1 LTQILNK
8 TNFKLLLKDKK
19 TYFLIVLINS
29 ILFTFYYGY
38 KGIFPIDSFLI
49 FDGGYKVLN
58 NIHPFKDYWSITG
71 PLLDYMQSVLFLLFK
86 VNWFSYVLHAALV
99 NCLLSLVSFYFF
111 IKIKL
116 SKIYALLYSLSI
128 SILAYPS
135 IGTPFMDHHAVIF
148 ATISLSYLI
157 LAFMK
162 NKKIFWFLS
171 SLFLVLSFF
180 SKQIPGAYLAFLTI
194 ITIIFYFLLINKEK
208 NYNFLFFILGGMAG
222 IMLFFIIFVINK
234 IPVQNFLIQY
244 IYYPITIGENRSTD
258 TIFNFKVLFLQFK
271 FIYFS
276 ILPILIASFFLLKK
290 KKKNLENKI
299 DFLVL
304 ILVFGSFGI
313 FLYTQILTKN
323 QILIFFLIPFYL
335 GISHYYILKY
345 FKKIFLINSIILIL
359 ILATGKYHLRFN
371 EGKKFMDLA
380 NADLTK
386 AVNAEILD
394 KKLSG
399 LQWIT
404 PHYIDNPSLELK
416 QLTELKKIIIADVE
430 NKITISDYQILPAIT
445 GNPNYAPNKW
455 FDTLSVPSEKN
466 KYFISYKLFF
476 ISKLKEQK
484 IKNIYAVGEDKLN
497 YFLFLFD
504 KKNCVK
510 YKRINEIAVKLN
522 ISNCL

>member
-1 LTQILNK
+1 MTQILN
-8 TNFKLLLKDKK
+8 K

-49 FDGGYKVLN
+49 FDAGYKVLN

-71 PLLDYMQSVLFLLFK
+71 PLLDYVQSVLFLLFK

-99 NCLLSLVSFYFF
+99 NCLLSLVSFFFF

-135 IGTPFMDHHAVIF
+135 SGTPFMDHHAVIF

-157 LAFMK
+157 LAFIK

-194 ITIIFYFLLINKEK
+194 ITIIFYFLLVKKEK
-208 NYNFLFFILGGMAG
+208 NYNFLFFVLGGMVG
-222 IMLFFIIFVINK
+222 ITLFFIIFVINK
-234 IPVQNFLIQY
+234 IPIQNFLIQY
-244 IYYPITIGENRSTD
+244 IYYPITIGENRSSD
-258 TIFNFKVLFLQFK
+258 IIFNFKVLFLQFK

-276 ILPILIASFFLLKK
+276 ILPILISSFFLLKK

-304 ILVFGSFGI
+304 ILVLGSFGI

-345 FKKIFLINSIILIL
+345 FKKNFFLINSIMLIL
-359 ILATGKYHLRFN
+359 ILTTGKYHLRFN

-380 NADLTK
+380 NVDLTK
-386 AVNAEILD
+386 AVNAETLD

-404 PHYIDNPSLELK
+404 PHYIDNPNFELK
-416 QLTELKKIIIADVE
+416 LLTDLKKIIIADVE

-445 GNPNYAPNKW
+445 GNLNYAPNKW

-466 KYFISYKLFF
+466 KYFSTYKLFF

-510 YKRINEIAVKLN
+510 YKRINEISVKLN
-522 ISNCL
+522 ISNCF

>member
-1 LTQILNK
+1 MTQILN
-8 TNFKLLLKDKK
+8 K

-49 FDGGYKVLN
+49 FDAGYKVLN

-71 PLLDYMQSVLFLLFK
+71 PLLDYVQSVLFLLFK

-99 NCLLSLVSFYFF
+99 NCLLSLVSFFFF

-135 IGTPFMDHHAVIF
+135 SGTPFMDHHAVIF

-157 LAFMK
+157 LAFIK

-194 ITIIFYFLLINKEK
+194 ITIIFYFLLVKKEK
-208 NYNFLFFILGGMAG
+208 NYNFLFFVLGGMVG
-222 IMLFFIIFVINK
+222 ITLFFIIFVINK
-234 IPVQNFLIQY
+234 IPIQNFLIQY
-244 IYYPITIGENRSTD
+244 IYYPITIGENRSSD
-258 TIFNFKVLFLQFK
+258 IIFNFKVLFLQFK

-304 ILVFGSFGI
+304 ILVLGSFGI

-345 FKKIFLINSIILIL
+345 FKKNFFLINSIMLIL
-359 ILATGKYHLRFN
+359 ILTTGKYHLRFN

-380 NADLTK
+380 NVDLTK
-386 AVNAEILD
+386 AVNAETLD

-404 PHYIDNPSLELK
+404 PHYIDNPNFELK
-416 QLTELKKIIIADVE
+416 LLTDLKKIIIADVE

-445 GNPNYAPNKW
+445 GNLNYAPNKW

-466 KYFISYKLFF
+466 KYFSTYKLFF

-510 YKRINEIAVKLN
+510 YKRINEISVKLN
-522 ISNCL
+522 ISNCF